1 MRRGVFFQKLFAK
14 DVRKN
19 LCGCELQN
27 GLNLWN
33 KFLQM
38 SYFDLFA
45 EEILRIWAKLCKQ
58 RGNFL
63 PVQIFPQK
71 VFRSVLIRAES
82 GQESGQKVRK
92 QLLEQKLS
100 VHSLSYRVVSYG
112 YHYHQPF

>member
-1 MRRGVFFQKLFAK
+1 
-14 DVRKN
+14 
-19 LCGCELQN
+19 
-27 GLNLWN
+27 
-33 KFLQM
+33 M

-82 GQESGQKVRK
+82 VQESGQKVRK

-100 VHSLSYRVVSYG
+100 AHSLSYRMDIIITNLFNPLNIKVEIFDYFKTEYRRIINSLPNEVN
-112 YHYHQPF
+112 FF